1 MLTRR
6 NPDSVHAPHGY
17 SHSVEAP
24 AGATWVYI
32 SGQVGV
38 RPDGSV
44 VEDARGQIDQVWV
57 NLGAQLEAAGLSRE
71 NIVKINVFLTRRED
85 IHDYRESRGAFLG
98 DNPPASTLLFV
109 AGLADPAM
117 VVEIEAMCVK

>member
-6 NPDSVHAPHGY
+6 NPDSVHAPRGY

-24 AGATWVYI
+24 AGAAWVYI
-32 SGQVGV
+32 SGQVGI
-38 RPDGSV
+38 RPDGSL

-57 NLGAQLEAAGLSRE
+57 NLGAQLEAAGLTRE
-71 NIVKINVFLTRRED
+71 NIVKVNVFLTRRED
-85 IHDYRESRGAFLG
+85 IHYYRESRGTFLG

-109 AGLADPAM
+109 SGLADPAM
-117 VVEIEAMCVK
+117 VVEIEAMCIK

>member
-6 NPDSVHAPHGY
+6 SPDSVHAPRGY

-32 SGQVGV
+32 SGQVGI
-38 RPDGSV
+38 RPDGTLA
-44 VEDARGQIDQVWV
+44 EDARGQIDQVWV
-57 NLGAQLEAAGLSRE
+57 NLGLQLEAAGLSRE
-71 NIVKINVFLTRRED
+71 NIVKVNVFLTRRED
-85 IHDYRESRGAFLG
+85 IDYYRESRGAFLG
-98 DNPPASTLLFV
+98 DSPPASTLLFV

-117 VVEIEAMCVK
+117 VVEIEAVCAR

>member
-6 NPDSVHAPHGY
+6 NPDSVHAPRGY

-85 IHDYRESRGAFLG
+85 IHYYRESRGAFLG
-98 DNPPASTLLFV
+98 DHPPASTLLFV
-109 AGLADPAM
+109 SGLADPAM

>member
-6 NPDSVHAPHGY
+6 NPDSVHAPRGY

-24 AGATWVYI
+24 AGAAWVYI
-32 SGQVGV
+32 SGQVGI
-38 RPDGSV
+38 RPDGSL

-71 NIVKINVFLTRRED
+71 NIVKVNVFLTRRED
-85 IHDYRESRGAFLG
+85 IGYYRESRGTFLG

-109 AGLADPAM
+109 SGLADPAM

>member
-6 NPDSVHAPHGY
+6 NPDSVHAPRGY

-57 NLGAQLEAAGLSRE
+57 NLGLQMEAAGLTRE

-85 IHDYRESRGAFLG
+85 IGYYRESRAAFLG
-98 DNPPASTLLFV
+98 NGPPASTLLFV

>member
-6 NPDSVHAPHGY
+6 NPDSVHAPRGY

-44 VEDARGQIDQVWV
+44 VEDAHGQIDQVWV
-57 NLGAQLEAAGLSRE
+57 NLGAQLEAAGLTRE

-85 IHDYRESRGAFLG
+85 IHYYRESRGAFLG
-98 DNPPASTLLFV
+98 DSPPASTLLFV

>member
-6 NPDSVHAPHGY
+6 NPDSVHAPRGY

-24 AGATWVYI
+24 ADATWVHI

-44 VEDARGQIDQVWV
+44 VEDARGQIDRVWV
-57 NLGAQLEAAGLSRE
+57 NLGAQMEAAGVSRE

-85 IHDYRESRGAFLG
+85 IDYYRESRGAFLG
-98 DNPPASTLLFV
+98 DSPPASTLLFV

-117 VVEIEAMCVK
+117 VVEIEAICVK